1 VSVRVLPL
9 AAALAL
15 FAAAAPV
22 LAAPSNGP
30 SGGHVRAPLL
40 HAERLS
46 GPDPVDLARLYGRVV
61 ILDFWA
67 TWCGPCRRV
76 MPLLEQLHR
85 DHHDS
90 GLSVV
95 GISNE
100 TASSIRRFLAAR
112 PLSYTVGRDL
122 GGTLRS
128 YRVSGLPTL
137 VVIGRDGKIRAMHAG
152 ADPAALGRLPA
163 LVDALLAE
171 PPPR

>member
-1 VSVRVLPL
+1 L
-9 AAALAL
+9 AVAALA
-15 FAAAAPV
+15 APA
-22 LAAPSNGP
+22 LAAPSSGP
-30 SGGHVRAPLL
+30 GGQARAPFL

-46 GPDPVDLARLYGRVV
+46 GPDPIDLSRLYGRVV
-61 ILDFWA
+61 LLDFWA

-76 MPLLEQLHR
+76 MPLLERL
-85 DHHDS
+85 HHDRHDA

-100 TASSIRRFLAAR
+100 APSSILRFLAAR

-128 YRVSGLPTL
+128 YRVRGLPTL
-137 VVIGRDGKIRAMHAG
+137 VVIGRDGRIRAVHAG
-152 ADPAALGRLPA
+152 ADAAALARLPA

-171 PPPR
+171 PKPH